1 MGNKESTPI
10 KNQELKCGY
19 YTIEN
24 VFTKDITDK
33 LKTLEEYKA
42 LYLILEHDSYS
53 RPMIGGYPSF
63 IEDCKDIVSIQSYI
77 IKKYFNDRRFH
88 TPYDKN
94 RLIEKINM
102 INDSILY
109 AVKVIF
115 YWNMDNLY
123 EKVAKLKSDQ
133 HYVKNREAY
142 FDKVNDNNYELC
154 EENEKLEKQ
163 IKKLEDTIIKLENN
177 KNVEATNK
185 GLQILHSNPLFAKF
199 EMDQYIESS
208 KNQFKKLIE
217 DNYELIEKNE
227 NSENTIIKLKEKN
240 EDLKEKNEALIDTV
254 IELEKNNKCL
264 DDKNEVLQT
273 KCDSLEEENAKLR
286 ERVKILDES
295 NF

>member
-1 MGNKESTPI
+1 MGNKESTI
-10 KNQELKCGY
+10 TKNQELKCGY

-53 RPMIGGYPSF
+53 RPMISGDPSF

-77 IKKYFNDRRFH
+77 IKKYFNDRKFH

-123 EKVAKLKSDQ
+123 EQVAKLKIDQ
-133 HYVKNREAY
+133 WDVKNREEY
-142 FDKVNDNNYELC
+142 FDEVNDNNYKLC

-177 KNVEATNK
+177 KNVDATNK
-185 GLQILHSNPLFAKF
+185 GLQIPHSNSLFAKF

-227 NSENTIIKLKEKN
+227 NSENTIIE
-240 EDLKEKNEALIDTV
+240 LKEKNEALIDTV
-254 IELEKNNKCL
+254 IELEKNNKYL
-264 DDKNEVLQT
+264 EEKNKALQT
-273 KCDSLEEENAKLR
+273 KCDSLEEENVKLR